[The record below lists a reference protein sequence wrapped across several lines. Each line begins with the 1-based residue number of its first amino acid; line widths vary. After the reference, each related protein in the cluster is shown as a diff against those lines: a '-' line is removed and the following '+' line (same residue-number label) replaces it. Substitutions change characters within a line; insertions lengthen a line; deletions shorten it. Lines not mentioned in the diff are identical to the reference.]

1 MSNDDM
7 DSAAADG
14 VKVEE
19 DDYIYGRNKEGILC
33 RFSTEGVSEKELCTF
48 GFQETEELNFEDM
61 RRRLGDPEVCIWISY
76 DKYIN
81 LNQTL

>member
-1 MSNDDM
+1 M

-33 RFSTEGVSEKELCTF
+33 RFSTEGVVEKELCTF

-61 RRRLGDPEVCIWISY
+61 KRRLGDPEV
-76 DKYIN
+76 
-81 LNQTL
+81 

>member
-1 MSNDDM
+1 M

-48 GFQETEELNFEDM
+48 GFQETEQLNFKDM
-61 RRRLGDPEVCIWISY
+61 RRRLRDPEVCIWISY
-76 DKYIN
+76 DKYMN